1 MICAKC
7 GAWSVVLATR
17 QKKKDR
23 GQRITR
29 ERICAN
35 EHRFTTVETL
45 VERPPVR
52 GPEYRRRHAAGES
65 IRHIAAH
72 FGVTPDAVRRAINRK

>member
-7 GAWSVVLATR
+7 GAWSLVLATR

-23 GQRITR
+23 GLRVIR

-35 EHRFTTVETL
+35 EHRFTTEEVAIAK
-45 VERPPVR
+45 PPAHSR
-52 GPEYRRRHAAGES
+52 DYLRHHAAGES